1 MTSWYTTKR
10 MEGAGGFS
18 GARDE
23 SQGRWG
29 KEPQPEV
36 TGAPGEALSGTHL
49 AYCSVNDIELLL
61 AKAFTGAH
69 GPLYCS
75 VVYFCLWF
83 PLSTDKLVRSC
94 TMQQL
99 SSAEATCSTLPLLGV

>member
-1 MTSWYTTKR
+1 MTTWYTTKR

-36 TGAPGEALSGTHL
+36 TGAPGEALSGKHL
-49 AYCSVNDIELLL
+49 AY
-61 AKAFTGAH
+61 
-69 GPLYCS
+69 
-75 VVYFCLWF
+75 VV
-83 PLSTDKLVRSC
+83 LSTLNCCLRRPSQEHTGHC
-94 TMQQL
+94 TV
-99 SSAEATCSTLPLLGV
+99 AWSTFAFCFH